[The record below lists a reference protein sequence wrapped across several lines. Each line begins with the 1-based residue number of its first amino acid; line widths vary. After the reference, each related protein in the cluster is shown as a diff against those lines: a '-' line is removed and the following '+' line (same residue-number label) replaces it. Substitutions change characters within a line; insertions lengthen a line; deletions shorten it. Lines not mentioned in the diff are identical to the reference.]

1 MEQQERDSAVGACCG
16 RQRMDDAK
24 RNVRVAEAPH
34 ATAGL
39 DSTSIQR
46 IIQSNYTPPRLQPA
60 PVQPSRSY
68 QSPPSRPYGQATSL
82 NTIGTVLLE
91 ASFRR

>member
-1 MEQQERDSAVGACCG
+1 MKNEAREKEMETMEQQERDSAVGACCG

-46 IIQSNYTPPRLQPA
+46 IIQSNYIPPRLQPA
-60 PVQPSRSY
+60 LGSRT
-68 QSPPSRPYGQATSL
+68 QC
-82 NTIGTVLLE
+82 N
-91 ASFRR
+91 